1 MKVFHYKAE
10 NEKGEIVDD
19 AIQAATKS
27 EAIAAIKANNLK
39 LLTISSSD
47 GLGKSIFHRGISV
60 TDKSS
65 FCRFMATMLRSGMS
79 LTEAVEI
86 IRSETKNARLK
97 KILGEISFETQ
108 KGKSL
113 SSVISRY
120 EDDFGPVFLTLV
132 KVGEESGTLEKSFDY
147 LAKQLSQ
154 SHELTQKV
162 KGSMMYPAVIVVA
175 MIGNGLLM
183 MLFVL
188 PRISDVFLKLEVPLP
203 FYTKW
208 LLLMGN
214 FFGENVA
221 LVLVAVV
228 LIAVLIFVLLTLSKT
243 RNAIMSRV
251 SKLPVIRGIT
261 EQVDIARFA
270 STLSTLLK
278 SGVSI
283 VEALDVSAQTLSQ
296 DKVRKQA
303 EKFSEEI
310 SRGESLS
317 SVLIKDRGIFPPIVV
332 QTIRAGEQSGSL
344 ELVLAEMA
352 EFYEKEVDYSL
363 KRFTSLLEPV
373 LMLAIGVVVG
383 VMVIMMITPIYSII
397 GGLQQVIA
405 K

>member
-1 MKVFHYKAE
+1 MKVFHYKAKD
-10 NEKGEIVDD
+10 EKGEIVDD

-27 EAIAAIKANNLK
+27 EAIAAIKANNLQ
-39 LLTISSSD
+39 LLTISSSS
-47 GLGKSIFHRGISV
+47 GLSGGIFHGGISV
-60 TDKSS
+60 AEKSS

-79 LTEAVEI
+79 LPEAVDI

-113 SSVISRY
+113 SSVVSRY
-120 EDDFGPVFLTLV
+120 GDDFGPVFLTLV

-188 PRISDVFLKLEVPLP
+188 PRISNVFLKLEVPLP

-208 LLLMGN
+208 LLLLGN

-221 LVLVAVV
+221 LVLGITV
-228 LIAVLIFVLLTLSKT
+228 LLAVLIFVLMTLSKT

-251 SKLPVIRGIT
+251 SKLPVVRGIT

-283 VEALDVSAQTLSQ
+283 VEALDVSSQTLSQ
-296 DKVRKQA
+296 KKVRKQA
-303 EKFSEEI
+303 EKFSDEI

-317 SVLIKDRGIFPPIVV
+317 SVLMKDRGIFPPIVV

-352 EFYEKEVDYSL
+352 DFYEKEVDYSL
-363 KRFTSLLEPV
+363 KRFTALLEPI
-373 LMLAIGVVVG
+373 LMLTIGVVVG
-383 VMVIMMITPIYSII
+383 VMVLMMIAPIYSII
-397 GGLQQVIA
+397 GGLQQVISR
-405 K
+405 